1 VADVRSFEVKGFRGI
16 NARVHPMN
24 DPPTTVQRLRLTF
37 SKYGSARYIS
47 HLDLARTLERALNR
61 ARLPLAYSQG
71 FNRRPRLSLA
81 AALPLGYTSE
91 AELADVWL
99 VETIEPSHFQER
111 LKASMAPGI
120 DLLGVEQVALN
131 ELSLQQM
138 VIASAYEIRFLD
150 PQNDEYLHKQVS
162 KLLDS
167 ESIPWERKRPKNN
180 QTQVIDLRP
189 LILELNIV
197 QLLDQ
202 TPLLLM
208 ELAQTPEQTGR
219 PDDVLT
225 AMGFDPLDSHIHRK
239 NIVLRSDPQ
248 TGSAYGE

>member
-1 VADVRSFEVKGFRGI
+1 VADARSFEVKGFRGM
-16 NARVHPMN
+16 NARVHHKNEPL
-24 DPPTTVQRLRLTF
+24 TIVQRLRLTF
-37 SKYGSARYIS
+37 SKYGPARYIS

-99 VETIEPSHFQER
+99 VETIKPSHFQER
-111 LKASMAPGI
+111 LSAYMAPGI
-120 DLLGVEQVALN
+120 DLLAVEQVALN

-138 VIASAYEIRFLD
+138 VLASAYEVRFLD
-150 PQNDEYLHKQVS
+150 PQNVEYLNKQVS
-162 KLLDS
+162 KLLGS
-167 ESIPWERKRPKNN
+167 ESIAWERKRPKKY

-189 LILELNIV
+189 VILELKIV
-197 QLLDQ
+197 QVFDL
-202 TPLLLM
+202 TPLLWM

-219 PDDVLT
+219 PDDVLM

-239 NIVLRSDPQ
+239 KIIMRSHP
-248 TGSAYGE
+248 